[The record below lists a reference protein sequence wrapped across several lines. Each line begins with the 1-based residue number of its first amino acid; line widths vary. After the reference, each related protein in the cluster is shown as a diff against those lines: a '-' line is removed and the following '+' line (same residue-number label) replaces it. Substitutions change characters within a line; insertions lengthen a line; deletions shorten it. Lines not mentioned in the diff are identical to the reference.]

1 MHAASPS
8 SVGFAGLGIMGRP
21 MAANLLASGV
31 DLVVWNRSPGPAAD
45 LADLGAA
52 VARDVDDLFARCRVV
67 ILMLATEEAIDAVLG
82 RDGSADGS
90 ADSPAPSRFAARVAG
105 RIVVQMGTVTPG
117 YSRRLADDIAAA
129 GGSYVEAPVS
139 GSRGPATE
147 GTLVAMLAGPP
158 AAVAE
163 IEPLVDAVS
172 AQRFACGD
180 VPAALTMKL
189 AVNTFLITMVT
200 GLAEAFHFAETTG
213 ADPRVLR
220 DVLDAGPMASV
231 VSRGKAAKLVD
242 GDLSPQAAIADV
254 LKNATLIEDAA
265 RAAGAAHPLMAV
277 CRRLFAETADAG
289 RGGEDM
295 AAVVTALEARA
306 AGGAGTARA
315 AAAAAAR

>member
-8 SVGFAGLGIMGRP
+8 YVGFAGLGIMGRP

-82 RDGSADGS
+82 RDGSADP
-90 ADSPAPSRFAARVAG
+90 AAPSRFAARVAD

-158 AAVAE
+158 AAVSE

-172 AQRFACGD
+172 AQRFTCGD

-306 AGGAGTARA
+306 AGGGGTARA
-315 AAAAAAR
+315 AGAAAAAR